1 MLTVPYAKELRQ
13 MQVNA
18 VDPCLS
24 ATDSYSQTDS
34 DVRTTSPYADV
45 VTGGRGVHRVVAL
58 ALPGV
63 VAFDLSIPAQIFG
76 HRSAQ
81 SLYSFVVCAAKPGPV
96 ASSTG
101 FAVDAPFGLEALGR
115 ADTIVVPGFNPL
127 DAPGEASLAALRD
140 AAARGVRIASVCVGA
155 FALAAAGLLDGRIAT
170 THWQEADHFRQ
181 RFPQVR
187 LNPDVLYVD
196 EGQVLTSAGISAGI
210 DLCLYLVRQDYGE
223 QVAADVARRM
233 VVANHRTG
241 GQLQYAHRP
250 LPKGG
255 GLGATREWAIA
266 ELDRPL
272 TVRHLARH
280 AGLPVR
286 SFTRRFRDEV
296 EMSPMR
302 WLTLQ
307 RVREAL
313 RLLEATDLDV
323 YDVAV
328 RSGFGS
334 PATLRAHLARE
345 LGTTPTAYR
354 RTHRPR

>member
-1 MLTVPYAKELRQ
+1 VQGGGQKSDAQDTCLTVSLGALDSSTAAYAE
-13 MQVNA
+13 
-18 VDPCLS
+18 
-24 ATDSYSQTDS
+24 
-34 DVRTTSPYADV
+34 V
-45 VTGGRGVHRVVAL
+45 VTEGRGVHRVVGL

-63 VAFDLSIPAQIFG
+63 VAFDLSIAAQVFG
-76 HRSAQ
+76 HRSVQ
-81 SLYSFVVCAAKPGPV
+81 SHYSFAVCATNPGPV
-96 ASSTG
+96 RSSTG
-101 FAVDAPFGLEALGR
+101 FEVGAQFGLDALGR
-115 ADTIVVPGFNPL
+115 ADTVIVPGLNPL
-127 DAPGEASLAALRD
+127 DAPDEPTLTALRD

-155 FALAAAGLLDGRIAT
+155 FALAAAGLLDGRTAT
-170 THWQEADHFRQ
+170 THWQEAEHFRR

-196 EGQVLTSAGISAGI
+196 EGRVLSSAGLSAGI

-223 QVAADVARRM
+223 QVAAEFARRM

-241 GQLQYAHRP
+241 GQLQYANRP
-250 LPKGG
+250 LPKDG

-266 ELDRPL
+266 EMHRPL
-272 TVRHLARH
+272 TVRHLAGH
-280 AGLPVR
+280 ASLPVR
-286 SFTRRFRDEV
+286 SFTRQFRDEV
-296 EMSPMR
+296 ELSPMR

-313 RLLEATDLDV
+313 RLLEATELDV

-334 PATLRAHLARE
+334 AATLRTHLARE

-354 RTHRPR
+354 RTHRPP